1 MNLKHDEQVRRAI
14 AIVLA
19 VTALRLPRHHPAM
32 PLLIGLHRRGQQKSA
47 PVSGANRS
55 KIKVQETLRLE
66 SNDHYTWIVT
76 ATGDYLNAA

>member
-1 MNLKHDEQVRRAI
+1 M
-14 AIVLA
+14 
-19 VTALRLPRHHPAM
+19 
-32 PLLIGLHRRGQQKSA
+32 RGQQKSA
-47 PVSGANRS
+47 PVSDANRS